1 MTNAPYSPESIP
13 LPLLTFL
20 LGNSYFALLIE
31 DVVEVTAMVEYMVLP
46 GAPPGILGLINRH
59 GYAVPLLDLRQVFG
73 LPALSLTSES
83 LFIVAQGGGAQ
94 IALLIDAVQQ
104 VEVAN
109 ALQLSDLPT
118 SGKYIRGIINYKG
131 RLIPLVDIQPLLTD
145 FLTHQ
150 NEVRN

>member
-1 MTNAPYSPESIP
+1 MISSPRSPEAIP

-20 LGNSYFALLIE
+20 LGDLHFALLIE
-31 DVVEVTAMVEYMVLP
+31 EVVEVAAMVEVRALP
-46 GAPPGILGLINRH
+46 GANPGIIGLINRH
-59 GYAVPLLDLRQVFG
+59 GHTILLLDLRVVFG
-73 LPALSLTSES
+73 LSASSLTSET

-94 IALLIDAVQQ
+94 VGLVIDVVQQ

-118 SGKYIRGIINYKG
+118 SGKYIRGIINYNG
-131 RLIPLVDIQPLLTD
+131 RLIPIVDIQPLLAD
-145 FLTHQ
+145 FLTAQ